1 MAGLWRPRTE
11 CGHALNQPARGVRHT
26 TRLAVED
33 QGKKREKPVTIRV
46 GVNGFGRI
54 GRNFYRALAVQKA
67 EGKSTDIE
75 IIAVNDLTDNATLAH
90 LLKFD
95 SILGRYPEDISL
107 EGDDTI
113 VIGNTKIKSLE
124 VKEGPA
130 ALPWG
135 DLGVDVVVEST
146 GIFTDAA
153 KAKGHLDAGAKKV
166 IISAPAKGEDLTV
179 VIGVNDDKYDG
190 SQNIISNASCTTNCL
205 GPLAKVINDEFG
217 LVRGLMTTIHAYTQ
231 DQNLQ
236 DGPHSDLRR
245 ARAAALNIVPTSTGA
260 AKAIGLVLP
269 ELKGKLDGYALRVPI
284 PTGSCTDL
292 TVELKKSASVEEI
305 NAAYKAAAEGPLKGI
320 LKYYDA
326 PIVSSDIVTD
336 PHSSIFD
343 SGLTKVIDNQAKV
356 VSWYDNEW
364 GYSNRLVD
372 LVALVGKSL

>member
-1 MAGLWRPRTE
+1 M
-11 CGHALNQPARGVRHT
+11 
-26 TRLAVED
+26 
-33 QGKKREKPVTIRV
+33 TIRV

-54 GRNFYRALAVQKA
+54 GRNFYRSLAAQKA
-67 EGKSTDIE
+67 EGKSSEIE
-75 IIAVNDLTDNATLAH
+75 VVAVNDLTDNATLAH
-90 LLKFD
+90 LLRFD
-95 SILGRYPEDISL
+95 SILGRFPEDISL

-113 VIGNTKIKSLE
+113 VVGSTKIKALE

-153 KAKGHLDAGAKKV
+153 KAKGHLEAGAKKV
-166 IISAPAKGEDLTV
+166 IISAPAKGEDLTIV
-179 VIGVNDDKYDG
+179 LGVNDDEYDG

-205 GPLAKVINDEFG
+205 GPLAKVLNDEFG
-217 LVRGLMTTIHAYTQ
+217 IVRGLMTTIHAYTQ

-236 DGPHSDLRR
+236 DGPHKDLRR

-284 PTGSCTDL
+284 PTGSATDL
-292 TVELKKSASVEEI
+292 TAELAKSPSAEEI
-305 NAAYKAAAEGPLKGI
+305 NSAFKAAADGPLKGI

-336 PHSSIFD
+336 PHSSLYD
-343 SGLTKVIDNQAKV
+343 AGLTKAIDNQAKV